1 MRRFALWHRSC
12 IGNGVQLAQVAPELF
27 AALTAALTAP
37 APGSAPVP
45 AMEGMEVPAFGEVFS
60 EVLADVESAEDELS
74 TEEEEEFPDIEDP
87 EVQTSPVSFVP
98 VTPQSLPA
106 MAPVTWY
113 FGFTPALET
122 EQQDA
127 VEEFAVTEVQ
137 PDSAVPA
144 PTPTPTPPSVPVPQ
158 VPVAVEKQVQATE
171 TSLPAAPLLAAVEA
185 ETPEAPVEAPVTV
198 EAIAEREVEIV
209 APKQP
214 VEVRA
219 FRVESPEEIEE
230 PEQATTEPVM
240 PPVRTAHEVETPEP
254 VHRQVISKPAPAPT
268 AQTPKPSQTEPQPE
282 ISREHTPVQRET
294 HATKPEAMPQ
304 ARRHEEDQPVPA
316 AQHVAFSGKVEPVAV
331 AHQSGTQSQ
340 TAPPAEQPRT
350 TETPQP
356 VRVPEEALETPAT
369 PLRSLTVSVE
379 PPGTA
384 ERTDIHFVHRNGV
397 VDLAVRA
404 TNPETAR
411 ILRNDLPELVRNL
424 EQQGFQ
430 SELDP
435 GEQNPDGRSR
445 RHYERTD
452 DDD

>member
-37 APGSAPVP
+37 APGPAPGP
-45 AMEGMEVPAFGEVFS
+45 APEIPVFGD
-60 EVLADVESAEDELS
+60 VLADVESAEDELS
-74 TEEEEEFPDIEDP
+74 TEEEELPDIEDT
-87 EVQTSPVSFVP
+87 EVQTAPVSFVP
-98 VTPQSLPA
+98 VTAQSLPV
-106 MAPVTWY
+106 MVPVTWY
-113 FGFTPALET
+113 FGFTPAQET
-122 EQQDA
+122 DQQDE
-127 VEEFAVTEVQ
+127 VEELAVTEVQ
-137 PDSAVPA
+137 PESAVPA
-144 PTPTPTPPSVPVPQ
+144 PTPLCH
-158 VPVAVEKQVQATE
+158 VPVAAQEQPQVTRPSS
-171 TSLPAAPLLAAVEA
+171 TPVPVEA
-185 ETPEAPVEAPVTV
+185 DKPEAPVEAPVTA
-198 EAIAEREVEIV
+198 EAVPEREVEIP
-209 APKQP
+209 APKQQP

-230 PEQATTEPVM
+230 PETATTEPEM
-240 PPVRTAHEVETPEP
+240 PAVIKTTHEVEAPEP

-282 ISREHTPVQRET
+282 IPREHIPAQRET
-294 HATKPEAMPQ
+294 HATKLEAMPQ

-350 TETPQP
+350 IETPQP
-356 VRVPEEALETPAT
+356 VRVPEEAPETPAT